1 VINAARLDDS
11 QIKAQ
16 LAESSGTAL
25 MGFLAEFGKHVTAET
40 EKWSKVIKLA
50 GMNRSDHG
58 ELAGVPQ
65 HPC

>member
-16 LAESSGTAL
+16 LAES
-25 MGFLAEFGKHVTAET
+25 GKHVTAET